1 MNFVI
6 EYAKAGE
13 LTPLQQRGL
22 DLLNQE
28 CFGDVPQDEVEED
41 FAYPDAFLFAMIGQ
55 EVIARIGLYKR
66 DISFTNQSIVL
77 GGIGGVC
84 VTTKHRHHG
93 IASSLIKR
101 GLLKLK
107 EEQCDLACLNVDLD
121 KKIYGIYT
129 KLGFT
134 MMERNISFENIH
146 GQVISEPG
154 SMFIPLCSQEKYDLV
169 MNSSETFHYGRGYL

>member
-13 LTPLQQRGL
+13 LTPQEQKGL

-28 CFGDVPQDEVEED
+28 CFGDVPQDEIEED
-41 FAYPDAFLFAMIGQ
+41 FAYPDAFLFARIGQ

-66 DISFTNQSIVL
+66 NVNFANQPIAL

-84 VTTKHRHHG
+84 VTTKYRHHG

-121 KKIYGIYT
+121 KKIYGIYA

-134 MMERNISFENIH
+134 MMEREISFENVRGEVVREH
-146 GQVISEPG
+146 G
-154 SMFIPLCSQEKYDLV
+154 SMFVPLCSQEKYDLV
-169 MNSSETFHYGRGYL
+169 MNGSETFHYGRGYW